1 MLPVPSPVSVGLV
14 APDDSQQPM
23 DLKAEHDQSKQ
34 YKRKEVT
41 DIGKEKQQMANRL
54 KRLHK
59 AVSLLQAYL
68 QPSRAT
74 HNELPFASL
83 VCRIYYSLWAI
94 MTPLFLKQGV
104 VFVEG

>member
-1 MLPVPSPVSVGLV
+1 MLNKNINFYYYTVLRFLSFK
-14 APDDSQQPM
+14 QPM

-83 VCRIYYSLWAI
+83 VCRIYYS
-94 MTPLFLKQGV
+94 
-104 VFVEG
+104 